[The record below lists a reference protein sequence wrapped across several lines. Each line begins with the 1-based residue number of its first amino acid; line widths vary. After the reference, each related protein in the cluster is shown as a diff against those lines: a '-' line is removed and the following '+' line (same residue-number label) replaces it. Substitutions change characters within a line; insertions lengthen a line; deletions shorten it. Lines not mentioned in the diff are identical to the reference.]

1 MKVLFDTSVL
11 FAGLVISHPKHSTCF
26 PRLKEAESRQ
36 VQGLISTHSLAETYS
51 VITRLPVS
59 PRITPVQTQSI
70 IVGISPQLEIIPLL
84 SDDYLAVI
92 AQMVTLNLPGGGIY
106 DALIAQAAL
115 KAKADILLTLNPDH
129 FTHLGSAIANLVQ
142 IPE

>member
-11 FAGLVISHPKHSTCF
+11 VAALVVSHPKHSACF

-36 VQGLISTHSLAETYS
+36 VQGLISTHSLAGTYS

-59 PRITPVQTQSI
+59 PRITPGQVQSMI
-70 IVGISPQLEIIPLL
+70 EDISQQLEIIPLH

-92 AQMVTLNLPGGGIY
+92 AQMVALNLPGGGIF
-106 DALIAQAAL
+106 DGLIAQAAL
-115 KAKADILLTLNPDH
+115 KANADILLTLNPDH
-129 FTHLGSAIANLVQ
+129 FTRLGSAIATLVQ
-142 IPE
+142 VPV

>member
-11 FAGLVISHPKHSTCF
+11 VAALVISHPKHSICF

-59 PRITPVQTQSI
+59 PRITPGQAQSM

-84 SDDYLAVI
+84 SNDYLAVI
-92 AQMVTLNLPGGGIY
+92 AQMVALNLPGGGIY

-115 KAKADILLTLNPDH
+115 KAKADLLLTLNFDP
-129 FTHLGSAIANLVQ
+129 FTCLGSAIANLVQ